1 MNHVGGGEGRG
12 VRAQVKVRIQMGIT
26 GVSGFV
32 TDEVNCLVS
41 GVHSTH
47 RVRLARGEAHTYG
60 AWLES
65 SSEELWPW
73 LRGVAPA

>member
-1 MNHVGGGEGRG
+1 MLGVGREEGLEP
-12 VRAQVKVRIQMGIT
+12 QVKVRIQMGIT
-26 GVSGFV
+26 GVSGYV

-41 GVHSTH
+41 GVRSTH
-47 RVRLARGEAHTYG
+47 RVRLARGAAHTYG

-65 SSEELWPW
+65 SSEELGPW